1 MIAYRPLAYRPAT
14 IRPALAQ
21 PQMGAIQSMNVGD
34 WLLLLGGGI
43 VGGAGVNSLIGN
55 LMGPRINAISLALN
69 LVLTA
74 IGGTLFVQKFG
85 KLTS

>member
-1 MIAYRPLAYRPAT
+1 MVAYRPPAYRPAAVH
-14 IRPALAQ
+14 PALAKS
-21 PQMGAIQSMNVGD
+21 QMGSIQSMDIGD

-43 VGGAGVNSLIGN
+43 VGGAGVNGLIEN

>member
-1 MIAYRPLAYRPAT
+1 MLAYRPVAYRPAEV
-14 IRPALAQ
+14 RPALAQ

-34 WLLLLGGGI
+34 WLLLVGGGI
-43 VGGAGVNSLIGN
+43 VGGAGVNGLIGN

>member
-1 MIAYRPLAYRPAT
+1 MLAYRPVAYRPAAV
-14 IRPALAQ
+14 RPALAQ
-21 PQMGAIQSMNVGD
+21 PRMGAIQSMNVGD

-43 VGGAGVNSLIGN
+43 VGGAGVNGLIGN
-55 LMGPRINAISLALN
+55 LRGPGINAISLALN

-74 IGGTLFVQKFG
+74 VGGTIFVDKFG